1 MSWMNALSLGR
12 QHAQEDRAIA
22 DQQRLGKLSAAALTA
37 SPEGRNKVLGQV
49 AALDPNAAFGMRETF
64 QREDANAEERTRGQ
78 LVFMAKTLAAAPE
91 PMRGG
96 LYSQMV
102 EPLRRMGVQA
112 PDVWQPE
119 LMGVVQSLAGAD
131 QGGAQSAQR
140 AYVEWMAQQLPED
153 RRGEYML
160 TQAGLLPKM
169 ENPSYSVQRI
179 DRADGT
185 VGFQQVPTRGGRVL
199 GAQPAPPSSLQINPG
214 DAPMPSP
221 QAMEAIM
228 AGVRSGRPFSVA
240 VAPDGAIAPS
250 QTGMDAAAN
259 RTLDAQTYGSPVG
272 QATNATRAA
281 AAANEAG
288 LKTEAEALAR
298 QGAERLGEIRA
309 AARLAGSEMSSLD
322 ALESQLAKVNT
333 GAFAQTRI
341 NLGKAASFLGLSD
354 GSEVS
359 AAEAAQSIANRL
371 ALQLRNPAGGE
382 GMPGAMS
389 DADREFLASTIPSI
403 ANSEGGW
410 RQMIEIR
417 RRLARSAQE
426 QAQEAER
433 FMRQGGRA
441 TDLPGHMAEWAS
453 QRRLF
458 DDMNGGQSVPEGLPP
473 GARQA
478 PDGNFYVQQGGRWF
492 RVEQ

>member
-1 MSWMNALSLGR
+1 MEWLNAISLGR
-12 QHAQEDRAIA
+12 QHRAQ
-22 DQQRLGKLSAAALTA
+22 DQATQDQRRLGELTGQVFTA
-37 SPEGRNKVLGQV
+37 TPEGRGSVLSEI
-49 AALDPNAAFGMRETF
+49 ARIDPGSAMQMRSGFMRED
-64 QREDANAEERTRGQ
+64 QDAEEAKRGR
-78 LVFMAKTLAAAPE
+78 LVNMAKMLAAAPE

-96 LYSQMV
+96 LYSQML
-102 EPLRRMGVQA
+102 PGLRQMGLQA

-131 QGGAQSAQR
+131 QNAPRSAQR
-140 AYVEWMAQQLPED
+140 EYVEWMASQLPED
-153 RRGEYML
+153 RRGEYMM
-160 TQAGLLPKM
+160 TQAGLIPKM
-169 ENPSYSVQRI
+169 ENPRYTI
-179 DRADGT
+179 KDEEMADGT
-185 VGFQQVPTRGGRVL
+185 IRRIQVPTIGGRVY
-199 GAQPAPPSSLQINPG
+199 GAEPAAPRPAGGMDSIIAQANALAQQGVPDEQIQQFIATTAQRQGIAVSPP
-214 DAPMPSP
+214 
-221 QAMEAIM
+221 
-228 AGVRSGRPFSVA
+228 
-240 VAPDGAIAPS
+240 
-250 QTGMDAAAN
+250 GMDAAAN
-259 RTLDAQTYGSPVG
+259 RTLDAQTYGSPGG

-288 LKTEAEALAR
+288 LKTEAEGLAR
-298 QGAERLGEIRA
+298 QGTERLGEIRA

-341 NLGKAASFLGLSD
+341 NLGKAASLLGLSD
-354 GSEVS
+354 GAEVS

-453 QRRLF
+453 QRSLF
-458 DDMNGGQSVPEGLPP
+458 DDMSGGQSAPEGLPP